1 MNEAVLFD
9 VADGIAT
16 ITLNRPEAMN
26 AMSRDL
32 SEGLAEAVREV
43 RDNDAVRVAIL
54 TGNGRAFCAGAD
66 LRERSATGR
75 GFNNPSDV
83 FGTTGGGGF
92 GAADTKKPIIAAI
105 NGYCLGGGF
114 EMSLQCDL
122 RIASE
127 LASFGLPE
135 ITHGFFPGG
144 GGPVR
149 LPRFIPQALAAE
161 IVLLGERFDAATA
174 LRYGVISRVV
184 PPDQLMPTAH
194 AMAER
199 IAGFAP
205 IAVRAVTELM
215 RSQGDLPLDRALRL
229 GSSLRWIVGQTE
241 DAREGPRAFAE
252 KRKPQFKGQ

>member
-1 MNEAVLFD
+1 MNETVLLD

-26 AMSRDL
+26 TMSREL
-32 SEGLAEAVREV
+32 SEGLADAMREV
-43 RDNDAVRVAIL
+43 RDNDAVRVAVL

-66 LRERSATGR
+66 LRERNATGR
-75 GFNNPSDV
+75 GFSNPADV
-83 FGTTGGGGF
+83 FNISPGGGI
-92 GAADTKKPIIAAI
+92 GAVDTKKPIIAAI

-127 LASFGLPE
+127 AATFGLPE
-135 ITHGFFPGG
+135 ITYGFFPGG

-174 LRYGVISRVV
+174 LKYGVISRVV
-184 PPDQLMPTAH
+184 PPDQLMETAH
-194 AMAER
+194 TMAAR

-205 IAVRAVTELM
+205 VAVRAVTELM
-215 RSQGDLPLDRALRL
+215 RSQADLPLDRALRL

-241 DAREGPRAFAE
+241 DAREGPRAFVE
-252 KRKPQFKGQ
+252 KRAPQFKGQ

>member
-1 MNEAVLFD
+1 MNDAVLLD
-9 VADGIAT
+9 VAGGVAT

-26 AMSRDL
+26 SMSRDL
-32 SEGLAEAVREV
+32 SEGLGEAVREI
-43 RDNDAVRVAIL
+43 RTNDAIRVAVI

-66 LRERSATGR
+66 LKDRSATGR
-75 GFNNPSDV
+75 GFNSPTDV
-83 FGTTGGGGF
+83 FTTAPGGGL
-92 GAADTKKPIIAAI
+92 GAVDTKKPIIAAI

-114 EMSLQCDL
+114 EMALTCDL

-127 LASFGLPE
+127 AATFGLPE
-135 ITHGFFPGG
+135 ITYGFFPGA

-174 LRYGVISRVV
+174 LRYGIISRVV
-184 PPDQLMPTAH
+184 PPEQLLETAH
-194 AMAER
+194 AMASR

-205 IAVRAVTELM
+205 VAVRAVTELM
-215 RSQGDLPLDRALRL
+215 RSQGDMPLERALRL

-241 DAREGPRAFAE
+241 DAKEGPRAFVE
-252 KRKPQFKGQ
+252 KRVPQFKGL